1 MPCVKSQ
8 GIVFEQV
15 EYDDGD
21 RGDLHLAVERVRLL
35 MHAGE
40 TFEPAKPAELEML
53 AKGLLTAAN
62 DKSATSPRTR
72 KQCLSPSQEQQ
83 LKGQWQQQHTGIR
96 TSFSQLYS
104 RWHCL
109 LP

>member
-1 MPCVKSQ
+1 
-8 GIVFEQV
+8 
-15 EYDDGD
+15 
-21 RGDLHLAVERVRLL
+21 

-62 DKSATSPRTR
+62 AKSATSPRTR

-83 LKGQWQQQHTGIR
+83 LKGLWQQQNTG
-96 TSFSQLYS
+96 TSGGFSQLYS
-104 RWHCL
+104 TWHCML
-109 LP
+109 L

>member
-1 MPCVKSQ
+1 
-8 GIVFEQV
+8 
-15 EYDDGD
+15 
-21 RGDLHLAVERVRLL
+21 

-83 LKGQWQQQHTGIR
+83 LKGLWQNNETSGQVLVSCTADGIACCHDGL
-96 TSFSQLYS
+96 SFSK
-104 RWHCL
+104 L
-109 LP
+109 LLLLVNFNALH